1 MENSV
6 KSKLVE
12 FKNRAYSLL
21 TIQIPEYSSEYQ
33 KNKTANEILGNIAG
47 KLPEIIGIPNII
59 GSKKAKSIAVNYLNS
74 TLEKQI
80 RMKRYNVLNSIN
92 SQLEYLMNELKSFL
106 LTVSVT
112 TNNLSLSGNSHM
124 LIRKMNRI
132 YRYSTIHRKIIELIK
147 VLDEIANLDLIDN
160 NEIALYLQNKYPSN
174 QLGMELLNSL
184 ENCLRNMLRLEGKKM
199 FGSDYENIIPPH
211 IKEKAKKR
219 FLKQDSKDNSQSQDL
234 FSYLDFSNYLCI
246 ITWENNWKCCF
257 SMIFSNK
264 EWIKIKIEEISPIR
278 NALAHSR
285 KITKDQIDR
294 LRINSNDIKKI
305 IKTFS
310 KF

>member
-12 FKNRAYSLL
+12 FKNIAYSLL
-21 TIQIPEYSSEYQ
+21 TIQIPEYSSEYE
-33 KNKTANEILGNIAG
+33 KNKTANEIFGNIAG
-47 KLPEIIGIPNII
+47 KLPEILGISNMI
-59 GSKKAKSIAVNYLNS
+59 GSRKVKSVAVNYLNN
-74 TLEKQI
+74 TLKKQI
-80 RMKRYNVLNSIN
+80 EMQKHNAINSIN
-92 SQLEYLMNELKSFL
+92 TQLENLINELKSFL

-112 TNNLSLSGNSHM
+112 TNNLSLSGNSHI
-124 LIRKMNRI
+124 LIKKMNRI
-132 YRYSTIHRKIIELIK
+132 YRYNTIHRKIIELIN
-147 VLDEIANLDLIDN
+147 VLDEIGNLELIEN
-160 NEIALYLQNKYPSN
+160 NEIALYLQSREPPNR
-174 QLGMELLNSL
+174 LGMELLNSL
-184 ENCLRNMLRLEGKKM
+184 ENCLRNMLRNEGRRM
-199 FGSDYENIIPPH
+199 FGSNYENIIPQR

-219 FLKQDSKDNSQSQDL
+219 LIKRDFKDGGQEYDL

-246 ITWENNWKCCF
+246 ITWENNWKYCF
-257 SMIFSNK
+257 SLIFPNK

-294 LRINSNDIKKI
+294 LRINSNDIIKI